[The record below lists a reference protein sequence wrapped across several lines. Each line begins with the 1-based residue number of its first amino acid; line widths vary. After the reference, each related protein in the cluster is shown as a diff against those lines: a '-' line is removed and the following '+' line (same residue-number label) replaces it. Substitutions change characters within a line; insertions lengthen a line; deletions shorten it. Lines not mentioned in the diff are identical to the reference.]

1 MNENLLLYHLSELHQ
16 GSWSKFRQALDHL
29 AEDEDTLYRSVKAR
43 QLSALGHVEFAFED
57 DLSWAICEPT
67 IAWLVSED
75 QIRACYAADALNVYS
90 TT

>member
-1 MNENLLLYHLSELHQ
+1 MNDNLLLYHLSELHQ

-67 IAWLVSED
+67 IAWLVSEN
-75 QIRACYAADALNVYS
+75 QIKGVLCGRRSDVYS